1 MVSAAVVSAQRE
13 IPAERY
19 IWLVLAALGFLLAAL
34 WVGRT
39 P

>member
-1 MVSAAVVSAQRE
+1 VTAAITSAQRV

-19 IWLVLAALGFLLAAL
+19 IWLVLAALGLLFAAL